1 MINKSKKVSKLEN
14 IYKNL
19 ESGMPENKSIKDYA
33 LPNARQW
40 LGGRYVALWV
50 LPIYLIR
57 KIAEFVASSAFI
69 KPYSPS
75 KNGPSYKRPETLY
88 TSLKGVFRGED
99 HLRFFDHRFI
109 AIWVLPIYLI
119 GKISKFAAS
128 SAFIKPYSPI
138 NNGPSYKRPETL
150 YTSLKGV
157 FKGED
162 HLRFF
167 DHRFIAIWVLPI
179 ALTGIVFEVL
189 FISPTKNTFPF
200 N

>member
-1 MINKSKKVSKLEN
+1 MINKSNNESTLEK

-19 ESGMPENKSIKDYA
+19 ESGMPENKSFKEYA

-50 LPIYLIR
+50 LPIYLFG
-57 KIAEFVASSAFI
+57 KIAKFVASSAFI
-69 KPYSPS
+69 KPYSTTSNSPT
-75 KNGPSYKRPETLY
+75 YKRPETLY
-88 TSLKGVFRGED
+88 TSLKGV
-99 HLRFFDHRFI
+99 
-109 AIWVLPIYLI
+109 V
-119 GKISKFAAS
+119 
-128 SAFIKPYSPI
+128 
-138 NNGPSYKRPETL
+138 
-150 YTSLKGV
+150 
-157 FKGED
+157 KGED

-189 FISPTKNTFPF
+189 FISPTKSTFPF

>member
-1 MINKSKKVSKLEN
+1 MKLSIGLIGKKSGMSRLFLEDGESIPVTAVSVCGNFVADIKTADKNGYNALVISKLKKFNNLNKSQKESSLEN

-19 ESGMPENKSIKDYA
+19 ESGMPENKSIKEYA

-40 LGGRYVALWV
+40 LGGRYLALWV

-57 KIAEFVASSAFI
+57 KIA
-69 KPYSPS
+69 K
-75 KNGPSYKRPETLY
+75 L
-88 TSLKGVFRGED
+88 
-99 HLRFFDHRFI
+99 
-109 AIWVLPIYLI
+109 
-119 GKISKFAAS
+119 AAS

-138 NNGPSYKRPETL
+138 KNGPSYKRPETL

>member
-1 MINKSKKVSKLEN
+1 MINKSQKVSSLEN
-14 IYKNL
+14 IYNNL

-50 LPIYLIR
+50 LPIYLFG
-57 KIAEFVASSAFI
+57 KISKFVASSAFI
-69 KPYSPS
+69 KPYSP
-75 KNGPSYKRPETLY
+75 
-88 TSLKGVFRGED
+88 TS
-99 HLRFFDHRFI
+99 
-109 AIWVLPIYLI
+109 
-119 GKISKFAAS
+119 
-128 SAFIKPYSPI
+128 
-138 NNGPSYKRPETL
+138 NGPSYKRPETL

-189 FISPTKNTFPF
+189 FISPTKSTFPF

>member
-1 MINKSKKVSKLEN
+1 MINKSQKVSSLEN
-14 IYKNL
+14 IYNKL
-19 ESGMPENKSIKDYA
+19 ESGIPENKSIKDYA

-50 LPIYLIR
+50 LPIYLFG
-57 KIAEFVASSAFI
+57 KIAKFVASSAFI
-69 KPYSPS
+69 KPYSP
-75 KNGPSYKRPETLY
+75 
-88 TSLKGVFRGED
+88 TS
-99 HLRFFDHRFI
+99 
-109 AIWVLPIYLI
+109 
-119 GKISKFAAS
+119 
-128 SAFIKPYSPI
+128 
-138 NNGPSYKRPETL
+138 NGPSYKRPETL

-167 DHRFIAIWVLPI
+167 DHRFIAIWVLPT

-189 FISPTKNTFPF
+189 FISPTKSTFPF

>member
-1 MINKSKKVSKLEN
+1 MKLSIGLIGKKSGMSRLFLEDGESIPVTAVSVCGNFVADIKTADKNGYNALVISKLKKFNNLNKSQKESSLEN

-19 ESGMPENKSIKDYA
+19 ESGMPENKSIKEYA

-40 LGGRYVALWV
+40 LGGRYLALWV

-57 KIAEFVASSAFI
+57 KIA
-69 KPYSPS
+69 K
-75 KNGPSYKRPETLY
+75 L
-88 TSLKGVFRGED
+88 
-99 HLRFFDHRFI
+99 
-109 AIWVLPIYLI
+109 
-119 GKISKFAAS
+119 AAS

-138 NNGPSYKRPETL
+138 KNGPSYKRPETL

-189 FISPTKNTFPF
+189 FISPTKGTFPF